1 MTDHEPPIPEALP
14 AGAPRLLTIAQ
25 AVAETGL
32 SAKAIARRIE
42 RGTLRAV
49 HDEQG
54 RRVVPRAE
62 LDRAGLLGGGEEG
75 GPGGALVLWRDLY
88 ECERVEREDLATR
101 ERELRAQLVA
111 LANAGPIR
119 AARLRRQVRRQLEMA
134 LVGDTPLEARNASV
148 INNTKAASPEAPPA

>member
-1 MTDHEPPIPEALP
+1 MTDPDPTPEALP

-25 AVAETGL
+25 AVEETGL
-32 SAKAIARRIE
+32 SGKAIARRIE

-75 GPGGALVLWRDLY
+75 SPGGELVLWRDLY
-88 ECERVEREDLATR
+88 ERERVEREDLATR
-101 ERELRAQLVA
+101 ERELHAQLVA

-134 LVGDTPLEARNASV
+134 LAGDTPLEARNAPMIS
-148 INNTKAASPEAPPA
+148 NTEAASPEAPPA